1 MITQGSQGSALC
13 FIDGKIIAS
22 IPLTKKK
29 PSNYFK
35 QMAEDILLRALRD
48 GEWTIKTAGMKTL
61 RILFERKFYNRK
73 YLSRSDSE
81 SIIIMAFILHK
92 LKIWDYDCQLNGLFI
107 APRKK
112 LRVKTP

>member
-29 PSNYFK
+29 SSEYYK
-35 QMAEDILLRALRD
+35 QFADDILIKALRE
-48 GEWTIKTAGMKTL
+48 GEWTVKTAGMKTL

-73 YLSRSDSE
+73 YLSRDDSE
-81 SIIIMAFILHK
+81 SMIIMAFILHK
-92 LKIWDYDCQLNGLFI
+92 LKIWDYDDQLNGLFI

-112 LRVKTP
+112 LRV